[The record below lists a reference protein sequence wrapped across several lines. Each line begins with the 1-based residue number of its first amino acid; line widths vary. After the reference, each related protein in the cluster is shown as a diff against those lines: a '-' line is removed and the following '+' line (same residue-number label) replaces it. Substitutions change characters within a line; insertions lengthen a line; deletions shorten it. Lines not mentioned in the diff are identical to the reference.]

1 MLFSELKPKV
11 KTFQTEVSY
20 QNVLAEYVLGMLEYP
35 NFPVEIEYVRF
46 LDFLLL
52 KGGKAALYKSSYFNR
67 WVVGDISFE
76 GIELNEYGLLQDCEV
91 FDRAGHS
98 QRFKDWMNN
107 PECFVFFNNRNHTP
121 DINIPRYADLL
132 AKIDISLNANI
143 VNSRM
148 SPIVVAKDNNQANQI
163 KAIIE
168 QNHDGHTEV
177 ITSANILSE
186 DNDIQVV
193 NITDVNASDK
203 IQYLLHAKDDLI
215 REFLNLYG
223 LHITGTGK
231 MAQQSVEEIT
241 GSNNAALVIPNEMLK
256 ARNDTLERFN
266 AITGL
271 NVVCQFAD
279 CWKREELEAIET
291 LENIQPART
300 LPALQDESN
309 EAGSNFAEPAKL
321 PDNAEEAAPDTVDA
335 GAINASAT
343 TEGAEASSDFAEPA
357 KSPTIAEQ
365 IKEQAEE
372 GLTVEAQA
380 NEIPIDEE
388 TGRRQDADLNADSV
402 QDESNAS
409 DPS

>member
-1 MLFSELKPKV
+1 MLFSELKPKI

-20 QNVLAEYVLGMLEYP
+20 QNVLAEYVLGMLDYP
-35 NFPVEIEYVRF
+35 NFPVEIEYVRY

-52 KGGKAALYKSSYFNR
+52 KGGKAALYKSDYFNR

-76 GIELNEYGLLQDCEV
+76 GIELNEYGILQDCEV

-291 LENIQPART
+291 LENIQPNEPIEIQQT
-300 LPALQDESN
+300 EQPALEDKSET
-309 EAGSNFAEPAKL
+309 AT
-321 PDNAEEAAPDTVDA
+321 EETTPDTVDA
-335 GAINASAT
+335 GAL
-343 TEGAEASSDFAEPA
+343 EEPE
-357 KSPTIAEQ
+357 TVAEQ
-365 IKEQAEE
+365 IKEKAKE

-380 NEIPIDEE
+380 NEIPIDQE
-388 TGRRQDADLNADSV
+388 TGRREDADLNTDSV
-402 QDESNAS
+402 SDESNAS
-409 DPS
+409 GTSE